1 MLIIIIHVHCRVLH
15 FYTISINMI
24 YLDNN
29 ATTPLELD
37 VKEAIT
43 SALSKAWGNPSSSH
57 TQGKSHRPRLFA
69 RRSLPLTNVIRTT
82 VVLITNIL
90 SARQ

>member
-15 FYTISINMI
+15 FYTISISRV

-57 TQGKSHRPRLFA
+57 TQGKSHRSGCVEIPKWTQMELNFA
-69 RRSLPLTNVIRTT
+69 
-82 VVLITNIL
+82 
-90 SARQ
+90 